1 MTTEKKSL
9 SSELAAHILRAL
21 REAGDMLLEEAG
33 DLSVSWDGDD
43 LVVVDEVDDGED
55 VREVCIARV
64 RIVAVKP

>member
-43 LVVVDEVDDGED
+43 LVVVDDGED